1 MQSKEQVERMVESI
15 KVDISEIHEQR
26 QDLLRRNGGIMTD
39 TNTDMI
45 TDIATLSNQIKILE
59 WVLS

>member
-1 MQSKEQVERMVESI
+1 MQSKEKIEKMIESI
-15 KVDISEIHEQR
+15 KVEISEIHEQR
-26 QDLLRRNGGIMTD
+26 MELLSKNGGINTD
-39 TNTDMI
+39 QNTDML